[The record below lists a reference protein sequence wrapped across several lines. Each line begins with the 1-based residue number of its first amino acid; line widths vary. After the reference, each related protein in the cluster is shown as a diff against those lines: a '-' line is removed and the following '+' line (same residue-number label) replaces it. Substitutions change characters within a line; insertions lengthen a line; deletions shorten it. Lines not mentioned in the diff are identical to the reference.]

1 MDRQNGGLMDF
12 SAMILLI
19 RLVSNIFT
27 WIVIGSVLLSFFL
40 PPYHPV
46 REALDRIVD
55 PFLNPI
61 RRIVPMAGM
70 FDFSPLILL
79 FAIELVSRILIA
91 ILLSLS

>member
-1 MDRQNGGLMDF
+1 MDF
-12 SAMILLI
+12 AILIQLI
-19 RLVSNIFT
+19 RLIAQIFT
-27 WIVIGSVLLSFFL
+27 WIVFASVLLSFFL

-46 REALDRIVD
+46 REALGRILD

-61 RRIVPMAGM
+61 RQVVPMAGM

-79 FAIELVSRILIA
+79 LAIEFVSRILIA